1 MIKQAIILAGG
12 KGTRLKNILNG
23 KPKPLVEI
31 NNKPLLKYQI
41 DLLIKYKIKSIIIL
55 ANYKIEQIE
64 DFVNHEYSNQNI
76 KVLDD
81 GISPLGTG
89 GCLIKY
95 NKIFEKKYIVLYG
108 DTYLD
113 IDLSKMIEFHLQ
125 KKSDLTLF
133 THPNSHPFDSDIV
146 IESENKVLEIKPY
159 PHKKDFFYKNLVN
172 AALYILNKNIFAD
185 KFIINKNITDFAKD
199 LIPQII
205 NNNKKVFSYNS
216 KEYIKDCGT
225 ENRILSVI
233 NDLKNNIPFKSRK
246 ISLKKIIFID
256 RDGTLI
262 KSVDQLNK
270 IEQVEIFDNSFEAIK
285 ILNKK
290 GFVVAL
296 VTNQPVIARGELSI
310 EGLKNIHDFI
320 EWELGKNGAY
330 LDQIKF
336 CPHHPHKGF
345 DGEIVELKINCECRK
360 PKTQLIQEV
369 IKEFNGD
376 LKNSWIIGDTT
387 VDIKT
392 GKNSGLRSILV
403 KTGFAGK
410 DRKYNVEPD
419 FIFNDILESV
429 NYIINDNN

>member
-133 THPNSHPFDSDIV
+133 LQFHTFVTSTS
-146 IESENKVLEIKPY
+146 
-159 PHKKDFFYKNLVN
+159 
-172 AALYILNKNIFAD
+172 
-185 KFIINKNITDFAKD
+185 
-199 LIPQII
+199 
-205 NNNKKVFSYNS
+205 
-216 KEYIKDCGT
+216 IKD
-225 ENRILSVI
+225 
-233 NDLKNNIPFKSRK
+233 
-246 ISLKKIIFID
+246 
-256 RDGTLI
+256 
-262 KSVDQLNK
+262 
-270 IEQVEIFDNSFEAIK
+270 
-285 ILNKK
+285 
-290 GFVVAL
+290 
-296 VTNQPVIARGELSI
+296 
-310 EGLKNIHDFI
+310 
-320 EWELGKNGAY
+320 
-330 LDQIKF
+330 
-336 CPHHPHKGF
+336 
-345 DGEIVELKINCECRK
+345 
-360 PKTQLIQEV
+360 
-369 IKEFNGD
+369 
-376 LKNSWIIGDTT
+376 
-387 VDIKT
+387 
-392 GKNSGLRSILV
+392 
-403 KTGFAGK
+403 
-410 DRKYNVEPD
+410 
-419 FIFNDILESV
+419 
-429 NYIINDNN
+429 

>member
-172 AALYILNKNIFAD
+172 AALYIVNKNIFAD

-199 LIPQII
+199 
-205 NNNKKVFSYNS
+205 
-216 KEYIKDCGT
+216 
-225 ENRILSVI
+225 
-233 NDLKNNIPFKSRK
+233 
-246 ISLKKIIFID
+246 
-256 RDGTLI
+256 
-262 KSVDQLNK
+262 
-270 IEQVEIFDNSFEAIK
+270 
-285 ILNKK
+285 
-290 GFVVAL
+290 
-296 VTNQPVIARGELSI
+296 
-310 EGLKNIHDFI
+310 
-320 EWELGKNGAY
+320 
-330 LDQIKF
+330 
-336 CPHHPHKGF
+336 
-345 DGEIVELKINCECRK
+345 
-360 PKTQLIQEV
+360 
-369 IKEFNGD
+369 
-376 LKNSWIIGDTT
+376 
-387 VDIKT
+387 
-392 GKNSGLRSILV
+392 
-403 KTGFAGK
+403 
-410 DRKYNVEPD
+410 
-419 FIFNDILESV
+419 
-429 NYIINDNN
+429 